1 MPAYID
7 LTQGDIKGE
16 SQEQGHKDWVYVES
30 VSLPIFR
37 SIQQGATGVQ
47 RSNGETSLGDIVIVK
62 TWDSSSPKLAESVA
76 NGVYIPE
83 VVIHLTSTIN
93 KKNVTNLEVKLNDV
107 ILTGYSFHG
116 SGGAGSGTDR
126 RDHDELHRHRVEVHQ
141 VRHEGQF
148 GRPVSRQIRFA
159 ATQDLVVPWS
169 HSGLRW
175 DRGRQSCEAG
185 EGRESVVR
193 RSWSPSYLVSGKCV
207 LQSGAPGLCGKPGSR
222 VRLLPPVGA
231 LLWLFRRPAIR
242 DVRTALSGM

>member
-116 SGGAGSGTDR
+116 SGAQDPVPTEEITMNYTVIEWKYTKYDTKGNSA
-126 RDHDELHRHRVEVHQ
+126 
-141 VRHEGQF
+141 GQF
-148 GRPVSRQIRFA
+148 
-159 ATQDLVVPWS
+159 
-169 HSGLRW
+169 
-175 DRGRQSCEAG
+175 
-185 EGRESVVR
+185 
-193 RSWSPSYLVSGKCV
+193 
-207 LQSGAPGLCGKPGSR
+207 
-222 VRLLPPVGA
+222 
-231 LLWLFRRPAIR
+231 PAKF
-242 DVRTALSGM
+242 DSQQHKT